1 MKASLRFVIILR
13 NTKTCECRF
22 YGAVSFPFHDAQPP
36 FIICILV
43 QTIGGKYL
51 IYDDIMTM
59 LDIIVPKSLG
69 MNFHKI
75 AH

>member
-1 MKASLRFVIILR
+1 MMPCHYLHIST
-13 NTKTCECRF
+13 NDDGE
-22 YGAVSFPFHDAQPP
+22 S
-36 FIICILV
+36 
-43 QTIGGKYL
+43 L